1 MTNAIYDG
9 TTMMSQLFE
18 EDQPLTFEHRADQGH
33 MTRQHPDTL
42 PIKSRYFA
50 DMVLASGWTPG
61 ARIPYDV
68 APEGS

>member
-1 MTNAIYDG
+1 MTDAIYDG

-18 EDQPLTFEHRADQGH
+18 EDQQLTFEHRPDQGH
-33 MTRQHPDTL
+33 MTRQRPDTL

-50 DMVLASGWTPG
+50 DVVLASGWTSG
-61 ARIPYDV
+61 TRIPYDG